1 MRTSTLLV
9 AARRVAPYLLCAIGL
24 LVLVAGAVAFIGSP
38 GYGYDYS
45 AYDAA
50 ARRIASGQP
59 LYLPGTAEAYNAG
72 RYAGLY
78 LYAPPAAVLLVPLT
92 LLSPEGATLAWFL
105 GRIVVLVLACL
116 TLPVRR
122 EVRAAVL
129 GVAGLS
135 MPVLFDLNLGN
146 LSIVVFALSV
156 VAWRSRGRWPASVAV
171 GALLLVRYT
180 SVTVLLSWVLRRRLR
195 DVGVAVA
202 ATLVISAATVPIV
215 GLGTWAEYVTVLRS
229 LGNITTGEHNV
240 ALGTIA
246 ASLGLPTAIST
257 LANLSGVILGLGAVA
272 LSALR
277 SDEDVGDVVALT
289 APLIVAPFFHPHYLV
304 ILLLP
309 AALLAARGRWWGLAL
324 PLLAWLPDPF
334 LPLVAVAGVAAPLF
348 AGKQGRTAPQRG
360 TGCARPDRQG

>member
-38 GYGYDYS
+38 GYGYDYA
-45 AYDAA
+45 AYDGA
-50 ARRIASGQP
+50 ARRIVSGQP
-59 LYLPGTAEAYNAG
+59 LYPAGTAEAYNAG

-92 LLSPEGATLAWFL
+92 LLSPEGATLAWFF

-116 TLPVRR
+116 ALPVRR
-122 EVRAAVL
+122 EVRAAIL

-171 GALLLVRYT
+171 GALLLVRYP
-180 SVTVLLSWVLRRRLR
+180 SVTVLVAWVLRRRLR
-195 DVGVAVA
+195 DVGIAVA
-202 ATLVISAATVPIV
+202 AALAISAATVPMV

-229 LGNITTGEHNV
+229 LGNLTTGEHNV

-246 ASLGLPTAIST
+246 ASLGLPAAIST
-257 LANLSGVILGLGAVA
+257 LANLSGILVGLGAIA
-272 LSALR
+272 LAALR
-277 SDEDVGDVVALT
+277 SDEEVADVVALT

-309 AALLAARGRWWGLAL
+309 AALLAARGRWWGLGL
-324 PLLAWLPDPF
+324 PLLGWLPGPF

-348 AGKQGRTAPQRG
+348 AGKPVAAAAAPAPS
-360 TGCARPDRQG
+360 TT